1 MTELMSDNDARAAL
15 AAAERGRRQVIDQI
29 DMPRWYWW
37 SIALGWIVLAWLT
50 DLRIAWLTL
59 VATFV
64 FGAAHSAIFNI
75 VGAGRRKSSRLS
87 VRADTIGWYA
97 PVAVLASMIALAAV
111 TVAGAL
117 LAEADGARHPVTVA
131 SIPVAVA
138 IVLGGPTLMAYLRRR
153 ASRSHV
159 VA

>member
-1 MTELMSDNDARAAL
+1 MAGSVSEIDAQAAL

-37 SIALGWIVLAWLT
+37 SIALGWVVLAWLT

-59 VATFV
+59 AATLV
-64 FGAAHSAIFNI
+64 FGAAHSTIFNI
-75 VGAGRRKSSRLS
+75 VGAGRRRTTRLS

-97 PVAVLASMIALAAV
+97 PVVVLASMIALAVV

-117 LAEADGARHPVTVA
+117 LAEADGARHPVTIA

-138 IVLGGPTLMAYLRRR
+138 IVLGGPALMAYLRRR
-153 ASRSHV
+153 ASRSP
-159 VA
+159 VAA